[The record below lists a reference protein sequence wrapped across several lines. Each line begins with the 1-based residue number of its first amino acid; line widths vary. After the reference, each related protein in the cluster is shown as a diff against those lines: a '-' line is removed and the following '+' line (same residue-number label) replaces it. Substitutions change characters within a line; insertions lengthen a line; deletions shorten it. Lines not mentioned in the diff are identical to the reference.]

1 MQHLLKTGTPVYLL
15 EETMKQSI
23 NRVRSLSH

>member
-1 MQHLLKTGTPVYLL
+1 LL